1 MEKQNVKRS
10 NNKARTQQML
20 EMVKSGYDAKTIV
33 ETLGYTNVSAVYN
46 TAKKHGLKVVP
57 QCQSR
62 QKQIIKLRKEGLSC
76 RKIAE
81 AVGITEAGVY
91 SVVKKAG
98 LSVVDL
104 KVETETRRCELCGKE
119 FTAPAYSNQKFCSA
133 DCERKANREKAKNNT
148 DADDSHVQP
157 MLDKLHPE
165 WEYIGGY
172 RGSEG
177 RIDIKC
183 RICGTVKNVSYITT
197 RHPGV
202 IMCRCVEEEKR
213 KEKKEKENRKKKEK
227 ENQRKE
233 QSRIAKI
240 VKRFNRPAP
249 KGEQLQMKTCPDCG
263 AFYFGRGATC
273 AECSVKRSKRIA
285 NRKKE
290 LKRKSSYTR
299 ESKMISARTLYER
312 DGGICWICG
321 GMCDINADPNSNYY
335 PSVDHIV
342 PQSLGGKDTLDN
354 VRLAH
359 RICNTVRR
367 TNQNIEEVRSYLIPS
382 G

>member
-1 MEKQNVKRS
+1 MSRRPKYDEEIVRLRSEGKTFKQI
-10 NNKARTQQML
+10 
-20 EMVKSGYDAKTIV
+20 ETIV
-33 ETLGYTNVSAVYN
+33 GVSRDTVRASLRRNGFNPEPSGLKTEGDVRELVNSKQPDWEYVDGYTGCDGRLNLRHKTCGNIYNMSCVS
-46 TAKKHGLKVVP
+46 
-57 QCQSR
+57 
-62 QKQIIKLRKEGLSC
+62 
-76 RKIAE
+76 
-81 AVGITEAGVY
+81 
-91 SVVKKAG
+91 
-98 LSVVDL
+98 
-104 KVETETRRCELCGKE
+104 
-119 FTAPAYSNQKFCSA
+119 
-133 DCERKANREKAKNNT
+133 
-148 DADDSHVQP
+148 
-157 MLDKLHPE
+157 
-165 WEYIGGY
+165 
-172 RGSEG
+172 
-177 RIDIKC
+177 
-183 RICGTVKNVSYITT
+183 T
-197 RHPGV
+197 RHGKHLK
-202 IMCRCVEEEKR
+202 CEYCDEVEREH
-213 KEKKEKENRKKKEK
+213 KKIER
-227 ENQRKE
+227 RIE

-290 LKRKSSYTR
+290 LKRKNSYTR

-312 DGGICWICG
+312 DGGVCWICG

-359 RICNTVRR
+359 RICNTVRL